1 MKRIN
6 QTMKSL
12 FAAIV
17 WVAVSSA
24 YAQAQLPAAQAVA
37 DPFNYTRTTSTTYRA
52 DGLVDTETIEPN
64 DPQRCVVT
72 TYSYDVRGNRTGS
85 QVANCGGASG
95 DALFAPRS
103 SSATYGAQTL
113 VINGVTVQVQPNTQV
128 SSSTNA
134 KGQET
139 KQTVDPRFGTALSTT
154 EPNGLTAR
162 REVDDQGR
170 TTREIHP
177 DGTRV
182 VTAYCL
188 ITGRVNPAGDTSS
201 NSPTC
206 PSPGAAEIPADA
218 LEFTHVEPRDAS
230 GTEGVKNGAFT
241 RKYVDRAGRVLRQV
255 TEAFDGTTQPGGTNR
270 LVVTDTEYGDLG
282 QVLLQTQPYFL
293 DSGSSTSTGSGDV
306 GLTRTEYDVLGRV
319 LRIYTADNQGSQP
332 GVSFGARGS
341 RRARVSSTA
350 YGALVVS
357 STDDQ
362 GRTRREES
370 SVEGRTIRITD
381 PLGAQIVHQH
391 DAFGNLVATKDALQ
405 NSVQISYDVRG
416 NKLKLTDPDAGVI
429 EYRYDALGQVV
440 RQQNPLQAQRGGST
454 AMTYDVLG
462 RMTLRSEPEYQSTW
476 TYDNCA
482 MGIGKLCATSA
493 STDMSQ
499 QWVYDSLGRMVSN
512 RTTVANGPSF
522 ASSLSYDANGR
533 QATQTWPTGLT
544 VNYGYTPKGFLGS
557 VSLATAVTVNPLPAT
572 PGGTPGA
579 SATLPAGTVLWQAQA
594 YNAWDH
600 LEQQRYSN
608 AVVSKSGYEA
618 ATGRASSLT
627 TGKGNA
633 TDVLNHG
640 YVWDSLGRLTN
651 RNDANGDGA
660 TGAVTENFEH
670 DALGR
675 LQRYTVAAPAISGLV
690 RTVSLQYNALG
701 SILYKSDVGVYSYGA
716 QGANAVRPHA
726 VQSIEGAAA
735 NTYGFDANGNIASA
749 TAGKYRGV
757 TYTGFD
763 LPDSQSGVQGPA
775 GGPSYVWSYDED
787 HARIREV
794 RTISSGTNA
803 GTRTTWYLH
812 PDNTGGLAFESEV
825 NSPTS
830 PSAANP
836 AVTSNRHYLSAGG
849 QSLGVLVTSG
859 ALPALG
865 ATQTAP
871 AVQSSL
877 SAVKLEYWHKDHLGS
892 IAATTD
898 HNGDVTA
905 RDAYDPFGKRRF
917 ANGNYDAA
925 GTLVIDWSPAVNSG
939 TDRGFTGHEQLDDIG
954 LTHMNGRLYD
964 ATIGRF
970 LSVDQ
975 LVSDPSDLQAYN
987 RYSYVRN
994 DPLARTDPSG
1004 WSDLKESKTYN
1015 PQSICNGGCDGVVVN
1030 PSGIV
1035 PMAAESTVRT
1045 TVAMSQEGAAGSL
1058 MPARQWI
1065 LNSIA
1070 KSSFTEEGLEIQ
1082 RINRA
1087 FSDAK
1092 EAGDVKAMSALFDHY
1107 RAIKEG
1113 DPSSAPN
1120 IIRMGIAIMDAQGR
1134 QGRYDL
1140 APLAPMASA
1149 AMGSGMVAGAVPGPS
1164 RGGTGAAKG
1173 LPDSALVCR
1182 GGLCTADRFAGG
1194 SGVKLDAAGKMSGA
1208 SVNSAADKT
1217 LKDLSATIPNP
1228 KLGATTV
1235 GDIRRAGGDVI
1246 QRPTSNNPYH
1256 CEMCGIT
1263 PQQAER
1269 LFTPVVPNPNR

>member
-1 MKRIN
+1 MKHIN

-24 YAQAQLPAAQAVA
+24 HAQAQLPAAQAVA
-37 DPFNYTRTTSTTYRA
+37 DPFNYARTKNFTYRA
-52 DGLVDTETIEPN
+52 DGLLETVTTESG
-64 DPQRCVVT
+64 DLRQCVVT
-72 TYSYDVRGNRTGS
+72 TFTYDDAGNRSGS
-85 QVANCGGASG
+85 TQQNCTGASG
-95 DALFAPRS
+95 DALFAPRTATTTYGTQTVTVAGISAIVPRWTAPS
-103 SSATYGAQTL
+103 SSK
-113 VINGVTVQVQPNTQV
+113 
-128 SSSTNA
+128 NA
-134 KGQET
+134 LQQEET
-139 KQTVDPRFGTALSTT
+139 QTVDPRFGTVLSKTDV
-154 EPNGLTAR
+154 NGLTTR
-162 REVDDQGR
+162 WEYDDAGR
-170 TTREIHP
+170 ATREIHA

-182 VTAYCL
+182 ITAYCYL
-188 ITGRVNPAGDTSS
+188 AGRVNAAGDTST
-201 NSPTC
+201 NSPSC
-206 PSPGAAEIPADA
+206 PSPSAAEIPADA
-218 LEFTHVEPRDAS
+218 MMFTHVEPRDAS
-230 GTEGVKNGAFT
+230 GTEGVKNGPFT
-241 RKYVDRAGRVLRQV
+241 RKYVDRAGRALRQV
-255 TEAFDGTTQPGGTNR
+255 SEAFDGSTQPGGTNR
-270 LVVTDTEYGDLG
+270 LIVTDTEYGDLG
-282 QVLLQTQPYFL
+282 QVVLQTQPYFL
-293 DSGSSTSTGSGDV
+293 DSGSSTSTGSADV
-306 GLTRTEYDVLGRV
+306 GLSRTEYDALGRV
-319 LRIYTADNQGSQP
+319 LRIYTADSQGSQP
-332 GVSFGARGS
+332 GVSFGNRGS
-341 RRARVSSTA
+341 RRARVSTSV
-350 YGALVVS
+350 YGALVVV
-357 STDDQ
+357 STDDRGQ
-362 GRTRREES
+362 VRTEEKN
-370 SVEGRTIRITD
+370 VEGRTIRITD

-405 NSVQISYDVRG
+405 NTVQIAYDVRG

-440 RQQNPLQAQRGGST
+440 RQQNPLQLQRGGQT
-454 AMTYDVLG
+454 TMQYDVLG
-462 RMTLRSEPEYQSTW
+462 RMTLRTEPEYSSTW

-522 ASSLSYDANGR
+522 ASALSYDANGR

-544 VNYGYTPKGFLGS
+544 VNYGYTPKGFLGR
-557 VSLATAVTVNPLPAT
+557 VSLATAITVNPLPAT

-579 SATLPAGTVLWQAQA
+579 SVTLPAGTVLWQAEA
-594 YNAWDH
+594 YNAWDR
-600 LEQQRYSN
+600 LEQQRYSS
-608 AVVSKSGYEA
+608 AVVSTSAYEA
-618 ATGRASSLT
+618 FTGRASGLVSGKAGAT
-627 TGKGNA
+627 T
-633 TDVLNHG
+633 VLNHG

-701 SILYKSDVGVYSYGA
+701 SILYKSDVGVYSYNA
-716 QGANAVRPHA
+716 QGGNAVRPHA

-749 TAGKYRGV
+749 TAGKYRGI
-757 TYTGFD
+757 TYTGFN
-763 LPDSQSGVQGPA
+763 LPDSQAGVQGPA

-794 RTISSGTNA
+794 RTIPSGTNA

-849 QSLGVLVTSG
+849 QSLGVLVTTG

-871 AVQSSL
+871 PVQSSL
-877 SAVKLEYWHKDHLGS
+877 TAVKLEYWHKDHLGS

-954 LTHMNGRLYD
+954 LTHMNGRMYD

-975 LVSDPSDLQAYN
+975 LVSDPSDMQTYN

-1004 WSDLKESKTYN
+1004 WTDDKPTKTWDPLTAWKGGFFTATIYFVAPSTPDLKSAETATTKTTPEKTADGAVTAKPAEPAKAPASSGTAKGEAGGLRQFASELDPVGYVQQVWRKSLDDFVKNNQEDSPESNAYLRWLASKVSGSYT
-1015 PQSICNGGCDGVVVN
+1015 PPDSTSANGVAATVTAAVIPFVTGKGEVRVVEETLATAKEITL
-1030 PSGIV
+1030 SRKLHGE
-1035 PMAAESTVRT
+1035 AAEH
-1045 TVAMSQEGAAGSL
+1045 VADAIKAGKPDVLTIEREGATANRK
-1058 MPARQWI
+1058 A
-1065 LNSIA
+1065 SI
-1070 KSSFTEEGLEIQ
+1070 G
-1082 RINRA
+1082 
-1087 FSDAK
+1087 
-1092 EAGDVKAMSALFDHY
+1092 ALD
-1107 RAIKEG
+1107 K
-1113 DPSSAPN
+1113 
-1120 IIRMGIAIMDAQGR
+1120 
-1134 QGRYDL
+1134 
-1140 APLAPMASA
+1140 
-1149 AMGSGMVAGAVPGPS
+1149 VAGKHLDEYPPAMF
-1164 RGGTGAAKG
+1164 REGGA
-1173 LPDSALVCR
+1173 
-1182 GGLCTADRFAGG
+1182 
-1194 SGVKLDAAGKMSGA
+1194 GA
-1208 SVNSAADKT
+1208 SVRPINPRDN
-1217 LKDLSATIPNP
+1217 LSA
-1228 KLGATTV
+1228 GACIGNACRGLADGTQVRIKV
-1235 GDIRRAGGDVI
+1235 G
-1246 QRPTSNNPYH
+1246 
-1256 CEMCGIT
+1256 E
-1263 PQQAER
+1263 
-1269 LFTPVVPNPNR
+1269 

>member
-1 MKRIN
+1 VKKN
-6 QTMKSL
+6 L

-17 WVAVSSA
+17 WAVTA
-24 YAQAQLPAAQAVA
+24 VGAAHAQAQLPPVA
-37 DPFNYTRTTSTTYRA
+37 GVDNPFNYTRTTSITYRA
-52 DGLVDTETIEPN
+52 DGLIDTETIEPN

-72 TYSYDVRGNRTGS
+72 TYSYDTRGNRTGS
-85 QVANCGGASG
+85 QVANCSGASG
-95 DALFAPRS
+95 DAVFTPRS
-103 SSATYGAQTL
+103 SSVTYGAQTL
-113 VINGVTVQVQPNTQV
+113 SIGGVTVQIQPNTQA
-128 SSSTNA
+128 SSSSNA

-139 KQTVDPRFGTALSTT
+139 KQTVDPRFGAVLSTT
-154 EPNGLTAR
+154 EPNGLTTR
-162 REVDDQGR
+162 REIDDLGR

-182 VTAYCL
+182 ITAYCL
-188 ITGRVNPAGDTSS
+188 IAGRVNPAGDTSS
-201 NSPTC
+201 NSLTC
-206 PSPGAAEIPADA
+206 PSPSAAEIPADA
-218 LEFTHVEPRDAS
+218 LEFTHVESRDAS
-230 GTEGVKNGAFT
+230 GADGIKNGPFT
-241 RKYVDRAGRVLRQV
+241 RKYLDRAGRLLRQV
-255 TEAFDGTTQPGGTNR
+255 SEAFDGATQPGGANR
-270 LVVTDTEYGDLG
+270 LIVTDTEYGDLG

-293 DSGSSTSTGSGDV
+293 DSGSSTSTGSADV

-319 LRIYTADNQGSQP
+319 VRIYTADSQGSQP
-332 GVSFGARGS
+332 GVSFGNRGS
-341 RRARVSSTA
+341 RRARLSSTA
-350 YGALVVS
+350 YGALVVTT
-357 STDDQ
+357 TDDRGQ
-362 GRTRREES
+362 VRTEEKN
-370 SVEGRTIRITD
+370 VEGRTIRITD

-405 NSVQISYDVRG
+405 NTVQIVYDVRG

-440 RQQNPLQAQRGGST
+440 RQQNPLQLQRGGQTVMS
-454 AMTYDVLG
+454 YDVLG
-462 RMTLRSEPEYQSTW
+462 RMTQRTEPEYSSTW

-499 QWVYDSLGRMVSN
+499 QWVYDSLGRLVSN

-522 ASSLSYDANGR
+522 ASALSYDANGR

-544 VNYGYTPKGFLGS
+544 VNYGYTPKGFLGT

-572 PGGTPGA
+572 PGGTPGP
-579 SATLPAGTVLWQAQA
+579 STTLPAGTVLWQAQA
-594 YNAWDH
+594 YNAWDR
-600 LEQQRYSN
+600 LEQQKYSS
-608 AVVSKSGYEA
+608 AVVSTSAYEA
-618 ATGRASSLT
+618 ATGRASGLVSGKAGAT
-627 TGKGNA
+627 T
-633 TDVLNHG
+633 VLNHG

-701 SILYKSDVGVYSYGA
+701 SILYKSDVGAYSYGA

-749 TAGKYRGV
+749 SSGKYRGI
-757 TYTGFD
+757 TYTGFN
-763 LPDSQSGVQGPA
+763 LPDSQAGVQGPA

-794 RTISSGTNA
+794 RTISSGVSA

-825 NSPTS
+825 NAPTS

-849 QSLGVLVTSG
+849 QSLGVLVTTG
-859 ALPALG
+859 ALPSLG
-865 ATQTAP
+865 ASQTAP
-871 AVQSSL
+871 PVQSSL

-892 IAATTD
+892 LAATTD

-917 ANGNYDAA
+917 ANGNDDAA

-954 LTHMNGRLYD
+954 LTHMNGRMYD

-994 DPLARTDPSG
+994 DPLARTNPSG
-1004 WSDLKESKTYN
+1004 WSDLKASKTWD
-1015 PQSICNGGCDGVVVN
+1015 PTTICRPKCDGV
-1030 PSGIV
+1030 IV
-1035 PMAAESTVRT
+1035 PSRLASPSATPQSTVKTTPEKTSPDDQQQGATAAKGAVAPAAAIGAPGGPVVSDADIDRAAGRVTSSITRT
-1045 TVAMSQEGAAGSL
+1045 VGEGLLRVADKLDDFNQSDLGHALQALPPEGAAVGTIKGGL
-1058 MPARQWI
+1058 IWLGRAATVAEEA
-1065 LNSIA
+1065 SIVA
-1070 KSSFTEEGLEIQ
+1070 KSGVQILEREGNVVIVSFTVAKGEARVMAEVIRDGDRLILRGAHIEGNGTL
-1082 RINRA
+1082 
-1087 FSDAK
+1087 K
-1092 EAGDVKAMSALFDHY
+1092 EAL
-1107 RAIKEG
+1107 
-1113 DPSSAPN
+1113 
-1120 IIRMGIAIMDAQGR
+1120 
-1134 QGRYDL
+1134 
-1140 APLAPMASA
+1140 SA
-1149 AMGSGMVAGAVPGPS
+1149 AKAFGREQGVKEVVIEGGARTTGANPGHFP
-1164 RGGTGAAKG
+1164 RPITIGTG
-1173 LPDSALVCR
+1173 L
-1182 GGLCTADRFAGG
+1182 
-1194 SGVKLDAAGKMSGA
+1194 
-1208 SVNSAADKT
+1208 
-1217 LKDLSATIPNP
+1217 
-1228 KLGATTV
+1228 
-1235 GDIRRAGGDVI
+1235 
-1246 QRPTSNNPYH
+1246 
-1256 CEMCGIT
+1256 
-1263 PQQAER
+1263 
-1269 LFTPVVPNPNR
+1269 